1 MDEAESKSQ
10 GGSEVGMFRP
20 EGCDTV
26 YIGNLPD
33 DVDEHTMREMFK
45 CAGEIS
51 SVRCDREL
59 PPSYSLQCLLH

>member
-10 GGSEVGMFRP
+10 GGSEVRMFRP

-51 SVRCDREL
+51 SVRCD
-59 PPSYSLQCLLH
+59 